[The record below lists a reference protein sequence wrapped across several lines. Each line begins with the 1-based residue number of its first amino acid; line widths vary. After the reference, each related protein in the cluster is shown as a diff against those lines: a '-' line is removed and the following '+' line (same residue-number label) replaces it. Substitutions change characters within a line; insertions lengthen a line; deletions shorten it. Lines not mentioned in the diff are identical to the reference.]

1 MSEDNDLM
9 ALLVA
14 SVMTRIMGLDRA
26 GQQMVEA
33 LHARM
38 MAGDVTA
45 KHTLHNPWNS
55 SVPASRRMPAIETR
69 LEEIGA
75 KLEEAGPAF
84 LALLLEMQRL
94 EKQRLHQQDREQQSV
109 RGAVDIQAGSLEAGF
124 ERIVRVLQAEGVS
137 NRHGSRVSVT
147 TLAGAARLILRQTE
161 DRWCDEVVSVQELS
175 QANVLQRVCVLHGW
189 SLGSGELHDFDRLG
203 LLWHQDPV
211 QVSSHMEN
219 ARNPNIQVS
228 RYRSALP
235 VPVTIDPP
243 GIPRNWTPNSVV
255 EMHPVIWDAL
265 PPDKYYRSFVREL
278 EDGENLA
285 FNWVDGW
292 SGVPEPMPRHATL
305 EAMIRCDER
314 FADDYRRAE
323 MRFRVLDGYRAE
335 LKDVTLEE
343 LAQSPREKARELL
356 DFAFPVAR
364 TVLFDVDKWDA
375 WRPWGIMLKTL
386 KAFLECHPDDQGARG
401 SLVFAWAYF
410 LKGRLAQS
418 DDDLPAFVREALFDW
433 MMLPVTSTLTPAVR
447 ILVPRDR
454 LTIDGRRRLEEI
466 NED

>member
-1 MSEDNDLM
+1 MPEVNDLM

-14 SVMTRIMGLDRA
+14 SVMTRVTGLDRS
-26 GQQMVEA
+26 GQEMVEA
-33 LHARM
+33 LHAKM

-45 KHTLHNPWNS
+45 KHTLQNPWNS

-69 LEEIGA
+69 LEELGGQ
-75 KLEEAGPAF
+75 LQEAGPAF

-109 RGAVDIQAGSLEAGF
+109 RGAVDIQSGSLEAGF
-124 ERIVRVLQAEGVS
+124 ERIVRVLQAEGVC
-137 NRHGSRVSVT
+137 NRHGSRVSVA
-147 TLAGAARLILRQTE
+147 TLARSARLILRQTE
-161 DRWCDEVVSVQELS
+161 DRWSDEVVSVRELS

-189 SLGSGELHDFDRLG
+189 SLRTGEVHDFDGLG
-203 LLWHQDPV
+203 VLWHQDPV
-211 QVSSHMEN
+211 HGTWRTEI
-219 ARNPNIQVS
+219 ARNPNFDAS
-228 RYRSALP
+228 RYRTALP

-243 GIPRNWTPNSVV
+243 GIPRDWTPESMV

-285 FNWVDGW
+285 FNWTDDW
-292 SGVPEPMPRHATL
+292 SGNPEPMPRHATL
-305 EAMIRCDER
+305 EAMLRWDER
-314 FADDYRRAE
+314 FAGDYRRAE

-335 LKDVTLEE
+335 LGDVTLEE
-343 LAQSPREKARELL
+343 LAQSPKEKARELL
-356 DFAFPVAR
+356 DFAFPVGR
-364 TVLFDVDKWDA
+364 TVLFDVVKWDA
-375 WRPWGIMLKTL
+375 WRPWGILLKTL
-386 KAFLECHPDDQGARG
+386 KVFLECHPDDQGARG
-401 SLVFAWAYF
+401 SLIFAWAYF

-447 ILVPRDR
+447 ILVPRDT
-454 LTIDGRRRLEEI
+454 LTIDGGRRLEESD
-466 NED
+466 ED